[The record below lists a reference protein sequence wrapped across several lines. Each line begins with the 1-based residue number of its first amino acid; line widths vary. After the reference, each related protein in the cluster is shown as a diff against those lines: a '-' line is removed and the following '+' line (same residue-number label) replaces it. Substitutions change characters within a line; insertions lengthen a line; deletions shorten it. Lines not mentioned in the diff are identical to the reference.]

1 MLRGQGS
8 KDSKLR
14 GGHPSQRSARVFPGV
29 HGLKNGEESAASA
42 APRSSSLYALM
53 GATARE
59 EPGLGIP
66 LTTMAPMESSQ
77 RSEGSSSQEVDS
89 PGLSQDK
96 ETPQIMQGEFVSA
109 KLDKIVR
116 FLIQKY
122 QKKEQITMEEMTHI
136 VENDSPD
143 DFPVIIRKICQC
155 MRLAFGIIM
164 REVDCPGHKYE
175 LVPLLGLTY
184 SGILNDDDQ
193 IIPKADLLIVVLS
206 VIFLKGNRV
215 SEEYLREIVRHR
227 KSLADKKHIV
237 IGEHWKFI
245 TEDLVRE
252 EYLVYQQVPHSDPP
266 RYEFLWGPRAHAE
279 TTRMK
284 VLEHVFMLDGTDPRS
299 HPELQEQALRAEKG
313 ILSASAG
320 QDESQ

>member
-8 KDSKLR
+8 QDSKL
-14 GGHPSQRSARVFPGV
+14 GEGHPGERSARVFMGV
-29 HGLKNGEESAASA
+29 QGLKEEKEAAANAASG
-42 APRSSSLYALM
+42 SSSSYALM

-66 LTTMAPMESSQ
+66 LTAMASSESSQ
-77 RSEGSSSQEVDS
+77 RSEGSSWQEVHG

-96 ETPQIMQGEFVSA
+96 KTTQIIQGEFVND

-122 QKKEQITMEEMTHI
+122 QKKEQITKEEITHI
-136 VENDSPD
+136 VENDSHD

-164 REVDCPGHKYE
+164 REVDSPGHKYE

-227 KSLADKKHIV
+227 KNLADKKHIV

-266 RYEFLWGPRAHAE
+266 HYEFLWGPRAHAE

-284 VLEHVFMLDGTDPRS
+284 VLDHVFMLDGTDPRS
-299 HPELQEQALRAEKG
+299 HPELHEQVLRAKKC
-313 ILSASAG
+313 ILRASAG
-320 QDESQ
+320 QQESQ